1 MRSYLEQFAVLMI
14 DVIEKVLV
22 IVVDLVVT
30 FRTLV
35 ENRSSLRV
43 N

>member
-30 FRTLV
+30 FGTLV